1 MSKKKQ
7 KREPNFV
14 KTTAPQPEQISL
26 ISITPIIDGKLDH
39 GYAHSLLNIQRACL
53 QVGINFN
60 WSFVVGNSMLPAA
73 RNRCVAKFMEESTAT
88 HMLMLDADITVS
100 WEDIM
105 FAIAADKEVVAL
117 PCIKRSLD
125 WERAVE
131 LVRRRPEV
139 PAKTIEAVLGR
150 PNFVLDTEAP
160 TPEEKDAR
168 LGLMEA
174 THAGTG
180 CMVVQR
186 KAFERF
192 QKAYPDRW
200 YLEDVNGQE
209 VRAVEY
215 FRYGKR
221 DNSFIGEDYNF
232 CDEFRAIGGKVWVKV
247 DGHTRH
253 STSLGLQYDLAALH
267 ALEGDK

>member
-1 MSKKKQ
+1 
-7 KREPNFV
+7 
-14 KTTAPQPEQISL
+14 
-26 ISITPIIDGKLDH
+26 
-39 GYAHSLLNIQRACL
+39 
-53 QVGINFN
+53 
-60 WSFVVGNSMLPAA
+60 
-73 RNRCVAKFMEESTAT
+73 MEESTAT
-88 HMLMLDADITVS
+88 HMLMLDADITVA

-117 PCIKRSLD
+117 PCIKRQIRWD
-125 WERAVE
+125 RAVE
-131 LVRRRPEV
+131 LVRQRPEV
-139 PAKTIEAVLGR
+139 PAEAIEAVLGR
-150 PNFVLDTEAP
+150 PNFILDNSSPPPTQQEA
-160 TPEEKDAR
+160 A
-168 LGLMEA
+168 LGLMSA

-186 KAFERF
+186 SAFERF

-200 YLEDVNGQE
+200 YLEQLDEKE
-209 VRAVEY
+209 VRTVEY
-215 FRYGKR
+215 FRYGRR

-267 ALEGDK
+267 SLEGDK